1 MLSTYLSYNLIDRD
15 MSRSIGRVADDAVVA
30 REAQYYRET
39 IGKIS
44 SVEEFLDDYR
54 VYSYAMK
61 AYGLEEMTYARA
73 FMRQVLE
80 SDLSDSD
87 SFANKLEDE
96 RYRNFAKAF
105 SFAGN
110 AEAQVKPD
118 IQSDR
123 QTEDLI
129 GLYDVSVQNAGR
141 AYAAEFEN
149 YKARIGQITNVDE
162 FLADRRLVEVALKA
176 NVIDT
181 RYYSADFLREI
192 LTSDLSDPTSFA
204 NRPENRNYLSLAQQF
219 NFQADGS
226 LASGVPAQ
234 TAEQV
239 RKTTEDYLFDVPD
252 RIVPLAA
259 DLMSSYFNEKI
270 ATITNVDDL
279 LADPKLVNYLWTAY
293 DQPASLTR
301 RADIRAALTSD
312 LSDPTSFARTTPNS
326 ALREMARLF
335 NFGTDGEA
343 IGPAQ
348 TTEQRTTL
356 NRAFMSNYDNAGER
370 RDATRESVFRS
381 AMATVNSVDA
391 LMRDAALYNY
401 VMQAYGLDPATETK
415 DAVKRALTSDLNDPN
430 SFANQPRNAR
440 FRGLAEAFN
449 FGADGLAT
457 TARRAQSEAQV
468 NAFTADYLERAEIL
482 GLSEDQAET
491 EVRYYR
497 EQIAKVSSID
507 QLLADR
513 RVVAVLLQSQGYD
526 PEVIDTRT
534 LRDVLTSDVDDP
546 DSFVNTQP
554 DRSLRLLAASFN
566 FNTDGTVDREVTG
579 KVQSEADI
587 IQTEEFY
594 LRQTLEEEA
603 GLENEGVRLA
613 LYFKRM
619 AGEIKSPFDILADPA
634 LQQVVRVALGLPQE
648 IAQSDIDAQARMIE
662 DRLDLS
668 SFSDPRELDKFL
680 VQFAA
685 LFDMENNNFQ
695 DPALAL
701 FSSNA
706 GAALGA
712 DMLSSL
718 AQINR
723 RGF

>member
-15 MSRSIGRVADDAVVA
+15 MSRSIGRVSDDAVVA

-73 FMRQVLE
+73 FMQQVLE
-80 SDLSDSD
+80 SDLSDED

-96 RYRNFAKAF
+96 RYRTFAQAF

-110 AEAQVKPD
+110 AAAQVKPD
-118 IQSDR
+118 IQSDQ

-141 AYAAEFEN
+141 VYAAEFEN

-162 FLADRRLVEVALKA
+162 FLADQRLVEVALQA

-181 RYYSADFLREI
+181 QYYSASFLRDV
-192 LTSDLSDPTSFA
+192 LTSDLDDPTSFV
-204 NRPENRNYLSLAQQF
+204 NRPENSDYLSLAQAF

-226 LASGVPAQ
+226 LAAGVPAQ
-234 TAEQV
+234 DAEQV
-239 RKTTEDYLFDVPD
+239 RKITEDYLFDVPD

-259 DLMSSYFNEKI
+259 ELMTDYFNEKI
-270 ATITNVDDL
+270 ATVASVDDL
-279 LADPKLVNYLWTAY
+279 LADPRLVDYLWTSY

-312 LSDPTSFARTTPNS
+312 LSDPTSFANTTQNG
-326 ALREMARLF
+326 ALRAMAGLF
-335 NFGTDGEA
+335 NFGTDGQA
-343 IGPAQ
+343 TGPAQ
-348 TTEQRTTL
+348 TAEQTTSL
-356 NRAFMSNYDNAGER
+356 NRTFLANYDNAGER
-370 RDATRESVFRS
+370 RDDTRESVFRA
-381 AMATVNSVDA
+381 AMETVGTLDA
-391 LMRDAALYNY
+391 LMRDPSLYNY
-401 VMQAYGLDPATETK
+401 MMQAYGLDPVTESR
-415 DAVKRALTSDLNDPN
+415 DAVKRALTSDLTDPN

-440 FRGLAEAFN
+440 FREIASAFN
-449 FGADGLAT
+449 FGADGLPT
-457 TARRAQSEAQV
+457 TARRAQSESQF
-468 NAFTADYLERAEIL
+468 NAFTTDYMERAETL
-482 GLSEDQAET
+482 GLTSDEAAE
-491 EVRYYR
+491 EIRYYR
-497 EQIAKVSSID
+497 EQIAQVGSID
-507 QLLADR
+507 ELLADE
-513 RVVAVLLQSQGYD
+513 RVVSILLQSQGYD
-526 PEVIDTRT
+526 PELIDART
-534 LRDVLTSDVDDP
+534 LRDVLLSDVEDP
-546 DSFVNTQP
+546 ESFVNTQP

-566 FNTDGTVDREVTG
+566 FNPDGTIAREVAG
-579 KVQSEADI
+579 NVQSVADI

-619 AGEIKSPFDILADPA
+619 AGEINNAFDILADPA
-634 LQQVVRVALGLPQE
+634 LQQVVRIALGLPEE

-662 DRLDLS
+662 DRLDIATL
-668 SFSDPRELDKFL
+668 SDPRELDKFIT
-680 VQFAA
+680 QFSA
-685 LFDMENNNFQ
+685 LYDMENSNFA
-695 DPALAL
+695 DPALTL
-701 FSSNA
+701 FSGDA
-706 GAALGA
+706 GSALGA

-718 AQINR
+718 AQVSR

>member
-176 NVIDT
+176 NVTDT

-239 RKTTEDYLFDVPD
+239 RKTTEDYQRED
-252 RIVPLAA
+252 RH
-259 DLMSSYFNEKI
+259 DHEC
-270 ATITNVDDL
+270 
-279 LADPKLVNYLWTAY
+279 
-293 DQPASLTR
+293 R
-301 RADIRAALTSD
+301 
-312 LSDPTSFARTTPNS
+312 
-326 ALREMARLF
+326 
-335 NFGTDGEA
+335 
-343 IGPAQ
+343 
-348 TTEQRTTL
+348 
-356 NRAFMSNYDNAGER
+356 
-370 RDATRESVFRS
+370 RS
-381 AMATVNSVDA
+381 A
-391 LMRDAALYNY
+391 
-401 VMQAYGLDPATETK
+401 
-415 DAVKRALTSDLNDPN
+415 
-430 SFANQPRNAR
+430 
-440 FRGLAEAFN
+440 
-449 FGADGLAT
+449 
-457 TARRAQSEAQV
+457 RRSEARQ
-468 NAFTADYLERAEIL
+468 
-482 GLSEDQAET
+482 LS
-491 EVRYYR
+491 
-497 EQIAKVSSID
+497 
-507 QLLADR
+507 L
-513 RVVAVLLQSQGYD
+513 
-526 PEVIDTRT
+526 
-534 LRDVLTSDVDDP
+534 
-546 DSFVNTQP
+546 
-554 DRSLRLLAASFN
+554 
-566 FNTDGTVDREVTG
+566 
-579 KVQSEADI
+579 
-587 IQTEEFY
+587 
-594 LRQTLEEEA
+594 
-603 GLENEGVRLA
+603 
-613 LYFKRM
+613 
-619 AGEIKSPFDILADPA
+619 
-634 LQQVVRVALGLPQE
+634 
-648 IAQSDIDAQARMIE
+648 
-662 DRLDLS
+662 DRL
-668 SFSDPRELDKFL
+668 
-680 VQFAA
+680 
-685 LFDMENNNFQ
+685 
-695 DPALAL
+695 
-701 FSSNA
+701 
-706 GAALGA
+706 
-712 DMLSSL
+712 
-718 AQINR
+718 
-723 RGF
+723 